1 MRVPVYRGRIQVCV
15 SCSGPLALPTL
26 NVAQLGPSPPLWLA
40 CVVSTEEALPGSN
53 MKIASG
59 NTEISEPLK

>member
-40 CVVSTEEALPGSN
+40 CVVSLPGSN
-53 MKIASG
+53 VKIASG